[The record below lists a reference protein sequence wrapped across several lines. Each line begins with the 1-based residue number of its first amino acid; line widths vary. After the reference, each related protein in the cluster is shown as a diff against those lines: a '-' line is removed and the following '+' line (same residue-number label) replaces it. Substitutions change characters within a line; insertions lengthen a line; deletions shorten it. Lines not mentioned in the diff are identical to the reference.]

1 MKDGVVKF
9 FPLLLKKGT
18 WVPLVSEASA
28 FHLCVELMSLAH
40 ICGGN
45 LVSGFGRHFL
55 KAHMQGLACGGEQ
68 HVLLES

>member
-1 MKDGVVKF
+1 M
-9 FPLLLKKGT
+9 
-18 WVPLVSEASA
+18 PLVSEASA
-28 FHLCVELMSLAH
+28 FYLCVELMSLAH

-68 HVLLES
+68 HVLLESNFFTVLCFVTRRAQNKF